1 MTTAASI
8 PINTYQDILDA
19 LERDPGLRAETR
31 RHFLGEEYLRLP
43 EIVAD
48 LAAMV
53 KQVSDVVGAMAEG
66 QARAETD
73 IAELKDG
80 QARTQADITELK
92 DGQARMEERQTRT
105 EADIAELKE
114 SQARTQADIAELK
127 DGQARMEERQTRT
140 EADIAELKESQARTQ
155 ADIAELKDGQ
165 ARMEE
170 RQTRTEADI
179 ADLKDGQA
187 RMEERQTRTE
197 ADVSELKDTQAN
209 LITEVAS
216 LRSTVET
223 MGNTVNRLDNTVDSM
238 RGTLNRLDGTDY
250 ERTAAR
256 RIRRSGGRR
265 LGLTRPVIVQA
276 RTLPENDIIP
286 SLLDDAVDD
295 GRITEEQADEIDLVD
310 IIVRGNDPDGILT
323 YAAAEV
329 SLTIEIHDVTRAH
342 DRARLL
348 ALATRAPVKAAVI
361 GTAITD
367 DAQDAALSHDVT
379 CIVLPQ

>member
-19 LERDPGLRAETR
+19 LERDPALREETR

-53 KQVSDVVGAMAEG
+53 KQVSDVVGTMAEG

-73 IAELKDG
+73 IAELKNG
-80 QARTQADITELK
+80 
-92 DGQARMEERQTRT
+92 
-105 EADIAELKE
+105 
-114 SQARTQADIAELK
+114 
-127 DGQARMEERQTRT
+127 
-140 EADIAELKESQARTQ
+140 QARTQ

-179 ADLKDGQA
+179 ADLKESQARTQADIAELKNGQARMEERQTRTQADIAELKNGQA

-197 ADVSELKDTQAN
+197 ADVSELKDTQAT

-216 LRSTVET
+216 LRATVNRLDSAVET

>member
-19 LERDPGLRAETR
+19 LERDPGLREETR

-73 IAELKDG
+73 IAELKNG
-80 QARTQADITELK
+80 QARTQADITELKEGQARTETDIAELKEGQARTQADIAELKEGQARTQADIAELK

-105 EADIAELKE
+105 ETDIAELKE
-114 SQARTQADIAELK
+114 GQARTQADIAELK

-140 EADIAELKESQARTQ
+140 EAD
-155 ADIAELKDGQ
+155 
-165 ARMEE
+165 
-170 RQTRTEADI
+170 
-179 ADLKDGQA
+179 
-187 RMEERQTRTE
+187 
-197 ADVSELKDTQAN
+197 VSELKDTQAT

-216 LRSTVET
+216 LRATVNRLDSTVET

-286 SLLDDAVDD
+286 SLLDDAIDD

-342 DRARLL
+342 DRAHLL

>member
-105 EADIAELKE
+105 EADIA
-114 SQARTQADIAELK
+114 D
-127 DGQARMEERQTRT
+127 
-140 EADIAELKESQARTQ
+140 LKESQARTQ

-179 ADLKDGQA
+179 ADLKESQARTQADIAELKDGQA

-197 ADVSELKDTQAN
+197 ADVSELKDTQAT

-216 LRSTVET
+216 LRATVNRLDSTVET

-286 SLLDDAVDD
+286 SLLDDAIDD

-342 DRARLL
+342 DRAHLL

-367 DAQDAALSHDVT
+367 DARNAALSHDVT

>member
-73 IAELKDG
+73 IAELKEG
-80 QARTQADITELK
+80 QAHTQ
-92 DGQARMEERQTRT
+92 
-105 EADIAELKE
+105 ADIAELKDG
-114 SQARTQADIAELK
+114 QARTQADIAELK
-127 DGQARMEERQTRT
+127 DG
-140 EADIAELKESQARTQ
+140 QARTQ

-179 ADLKDGQA
+179 ADLKEGQARTQADIAELKDGQA
-187 RMEERQTRTE
+187 RIEERQTRTE
-197 ADVSELKDTQAN
+197 ADVSEIKNTQAN

-216 LRSTVET
+216 LRSTVAT

-286 SLLDDAVDD
+286 SLLDDAIDD

-342 DRARLL
+342 DRAHLL

>member
-66 QARAETD
+66 QARTETD

-80 QARTQADITELK
+80 QARTQADIAELKDGQARTQADIAELK
-92 DGQARMEERQTRT
+92 DGQARMEERQT
-105 EADIAELKE
+105 
-114 SQARTQADIAELK
+114 RTQADIAELK

-140 EADIAELKESQARTQ
+140 EADIAELKDGQARTQ

-165 ARMEE
+165 AR
-170 RQTRTEADI
+170 I
-179 ADLKDGQA
+179 
-187 RMEERQTRTE
+187 EERQTRTE

-216 LRSTVET
+216 LRATVET
-223 MGNTVNRLDNTVDSM
+223 MGNTVNRLDNTVESM

-286 SLLDDAVDD
+286 SLLDDAIDD

-342 DRARLL
+342 DRAHLL

-367 DAQDAALSHDVT
+367 DARNAALSHDVT

>member
-19 LERDPGLRAETR
+19 LERDPALREETR

-53 KQVSDVVGAMAEG
+53 KQVSDVVGTMAEG

-73 IAELKDG
+73 IAELKNG
-80 QARTQADITELK
+80 QARTQADIAELK
-92 DGQARMEERQTRT
+92 NGQARMEERQTRT

-140 EADIAELKESQARTQ
+140 EADIAELKN
-155 ADIAELKDGQ
+155 
-165 ARMEE
+165 
-170 RQTRTEADI
+170 
-179 ADLKDGQA
+179 GQA

-197 ADVSELKDTQAN
+197 ADVSELKDTQAT

-216 LRSTVET
+216 LRATVNRLDSTVAT

-342 DRARLL
+342 DRAHLL

>member
-80 QARTQADITELK
+80 QARTQADIAELK
-92 DGQARMEERQTRT
+92 DG
-105 EADIAELKE
+105 
-114 SQARTQADIAELK
+114 QARTQADIAELK
-127 DGQARMEERQTRT
+127 
-140 EADIAELKESQARTQ
+140 ESQACTQ
-155 ADIAELKDGQ
+155 ADIAELKN
-165 ARMEE
+165 
-170 RQTRTEADI
+170 
-179 ADLKDGQA
+179 GQA

-197 ADVSELKDTQAN
+197 ADVSELKDTQAT

-216 LRSTVET
+216 LRATVNRLDSTVET

-342 DRARLL
+342 DRAHLL

-367 DAQDAALSHDVT
+367 DAQNAALSHDVT